1 MSDPVVRD
9 VLAAEAARCKATAE
23 ADVTALKALLHDDY
37 THVTGGA
44 GTMDRAQYLDW
55 VVETPRRH
63 ERRDLR
69 VRRFGDTAVI
79 WGWLD
84 NHMTTKDGGGRLIEA
99 YVSQV
104 LHRDGGAWRFVSM
117 QLTPKR

>member
-1 MSDPVVRD
+1 MTAPETDE
-9 VLAAEAARCKATAE
+9 VLAAEAARCKATRE
-23 ADVTALKALLHDDY
+23 ADVAALGVLLHDDY

-44 GTMDRAQYLDW
+44 GTMNRAQYLDW

-63 ERRDLR
+63 ERRELT
-69 VRRFGDTAVI
+69 VKRFGDTAVI

-84 NHMTTKDGGGRLIEA
+84 NHMTTKDGGVRLIEA

-104 LHRDGGAWRFVSM
+104 LHREDGAWRFVSM